1 MFIEVK
7 TATALHQSRL
17 INSNMIAQVYP
28 WVKCTYIYMK
38 GNKSPI
44 EVQSPSYEEIKKM
57 LCH

>member
-7 TATALHQSRL
+7 TALHGSRL

-28 WVKCTYIYMK
+28 WTQSTYIYMK